1 VYDLVP
7 RTAAGAQVA
16 RCGFGAVADG
26 DGADRLVVIGD
37 AERRPERA
45 DRLRHDTEVQRGQ
58 ALVDHGEQD
67 QQRGHP
73 GIDVPERH
81 RFRSSPVSTRNAWPC
96 ENPADG
102 PRTALLRIRSRLSGE
117 TGSSVN
123 SRTMCRRR
131 TTSENS
137 TAG

>member
-1 VYDLVP
+1 MDDLGP

-16 RCGFGAVADG
+16 WCGFGAVADG

-37 AERRPERA
+37 AECGPERA
-45 DRLRHDTEVQRGQ
+45 NRFRHDAEVQRGQ

-81 RFRSSPVSTRNAWPC
+81 RPAALGPVG
-96 ENPADG
+96 PALVRPG
-102 PRTALLRIRSRLSGE
+102 VA
-117 TGSSVN
+117 V
-123 SRTMCRRR
+123 
-131 TTSENS
+131 
-137 TAG
+137 